1 MRFLLLT
8 MTIMSIIGSV
18 WYNNK
23 LETQQESESES
34 LAAEYEKAEE
44 KVLKLTDKLD
54 REINEISNAINLEED
69 IYQKKISA
77 LQKEREREAQIN
89 QQNAERSLR
98 RKKAALEAAIAKRK
112 LTAEEWKTTLAT
124 FKTRRAEIAK
134 LLKEHR
140 EQIASNNQ
148 KLADKI
154 SEDRNN
160 IAKREDEMRRQASD
174 RLAWGKAGGRGT
186 SYAIIEAK
194 EAMIKKHRSLTRAVN
209 LQNQKLMESISNME
223 NELVQMDRAEEAFM
237 DKNSPHNK
245 PINANLDDSKEFVA
259 EIDEAD
265 PELKKLADSHKKT
278 LEELQNS
285 FDEVEEKKAKL
296 IRNWEKERQG
306 FSKAKTEL
314 IKKHHSA
321 KNNAAIYRICYHRS
335 LCFTIFSFF
344 LLFKQI
350 RIINKL
356 SSIFK
361 MAVTYRNRHFCTY
374 LICCFSSVAG
384 W

>member
-1 MRFLLLT
+1 M
-8 MTIMSIIGSV
+8 
-18 WYNNK
+18 
-23 LETQQESESES
+23 
-34 LAAEYEKAEE
+34 
-44 KVLKLTDKLD
+44 
-54 REINEISNAINLEED
+54 
-69 IYQKKISA
+69 
-77 LQKEREREAQIN
+77 
-89 QQNAERSLR
+89 
-98 RKKAALEAAIAKRK
+98 EAAIAKRK

-259 EIDEAD
+259 EIDDAD
-265 PELKKLADSHKKT
+265 PELKNLLTA
-278 LEELQNS
+278 
-285 FDEVEEKKAKL
+285 
-296 IRNWEKERQG
+296 
-306 FSKAKTEL
+306 
-314 IKKHHSA
+314 IKKRW
-321 KNNAAIYRICYHRS
+321 KNYRILS
-335 LCFTIFSFF
+335 M
-344 LLFKQI
+344 KQK
-350 RIINKL
+350 RKKPNL
-356 SSIFK
+356 
-361 MAVTYRNRHFCTY
+361 
-374 LICCFSSVAG
+374 
-384 W
+384 

>member
-23 LETQQESESES
+23 LETQQELESES

-54 REINEISNAINLEED
+54 REINEMSNAINLEED

-134 LLKEHR
+134 LLKENR

-237 DKNSPHNK
+237 DKNSPHNSTG
-245 PINANLDDSKEFVA
+245 LDYSKEFVA
-259 EIDEAD
+259 EIDDAD
-265 PELKKLADSHKKT
+265 PELKKLADSHKKM
-278 LEELQNS
+278 LEELQDS
-285 FDEVEEKKAKL
+285 LDAAGEKKDKL
-296 IRNWEKERQG
+296 LRNWEKKRQN
-306 FSKAKTEL
+306 FSRTKTEL
-314 IKKHHSA
+314 NKKHHSA
-321 KNNAAIYRICYHRS
+321 QNNAQFTGYAIIA
-335 LCFTIFSFF
+335 IFALLSF
-344 LLFKQI
+344 
-350 RIINKL
+350 L
-356 SSIFK
+356 SF
-361 MAVTYRNRHFCTY
+361 
-374 LICCFSSVAG
+374 CFSNRYES
-384 W
+384 

>member
-23 LETQQESESES
+23 LETQQELESES

-54 REINEISNAINLEED
+54 REINEMSNAINLEED

-124 FKTRRAEIAK
+124 FKTRRAEIDK

-154 SEDRNN
+154 SEERNK

-209 LQNQKLMESISNME
+209 LQNQKLLESISNME

-259 EIDEAD
+259 EIDDAD

-285 FDEVEEKKAKL
+285 FDEAEEKKAKL

-306 FSKAKTEL
+306 FSRAKTEL
-314 IKKHHSA
+314 IKNHHSA
-321 KNNAAIYRICYHRS
+321 KNNAQFTGYAIIG
-335 LCFTIFSFF
+335 LFALLSF
-344 LLFKQI
+344 
-350 RIINKL
+350 L
-356 SSIFK
+356 SF
-361 MAVTYRNRHFCTY
+361 
-374 LICCFSSVAG
+374 CFSNRYES
-384 W
+384 

>member
-1 MRFLLLT
+1 

-23 LETQQESESES
+23 LETQQELESES

-54 REINEISNAINLEED
+54 REINEMSNAINLEED
-69 IYQKKISA
+69 IYQKKDISFTKGKGKGSSNKPA
-77 LQKEREREAQIN
+77 KCRKI
-89 QQNAERSLR
+89 STKK
-98 RKKAALEAAIAKRK
+98 KKAALEAAIAKRK

-259 EIDEAD
+259 EIDDAD

-285 FDEVEEKKAKL
+285 FDEAEEKKSQTYKELGKKNAKGL
-296 IRNWEKERQG
+296 VGLRRN
-306 FSKAKTEL
+306 
-314 IKKHHSA
+314 
-321 KNNAAIYRICYHRS
+321 
-335 LCFTIFSFF
+335 
-344 LLFKQI
+344 
-350 RIINKL
+350 
-356 SSIFK
+356 
-361 MAVTYRNRHFCTY
+361 
-374 LICCFSSVAG
+374 
-384 W
+384 